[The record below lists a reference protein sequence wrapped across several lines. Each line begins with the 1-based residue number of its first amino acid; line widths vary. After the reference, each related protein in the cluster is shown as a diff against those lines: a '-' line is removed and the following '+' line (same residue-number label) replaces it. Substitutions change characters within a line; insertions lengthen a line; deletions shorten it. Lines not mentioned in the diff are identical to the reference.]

1 MFSAVIEK
9 FEDTTENRELT
20 QVLRKGTQFNFE
32 KKKRWDTLSDIN
44 IYIYHMDN
52 VLTLHHLSGL

>member
-20 QVLRKGTQFNFE
+20 QVLRKGTQF
-32 KKKRWDTLSDIN
+32 
-44 IYIYHMDN
+44 M
-52 VLTLHHLSGL
+52 LH